1 MKLKTENYRETKDML
16 GWLTCVVDE
25 VKRHAPEA
33 DTPTLFRARDIALKN
48 GEAGKLKILSRE
60 LFSRLE
66 PGDTVYLQDF
76 NMSQEGIRRR
86 RIVTTVFDWTPSG
99 KMVHI
104 NGFCGCWNWQYLFI
118 PTPKAY
124 EVEK

>member
-1 MKLKTENYRETKDML
+1 MKIKTENYYETKDML
-16 GWLTCVVDE
+16 GWLTCVAEE
-25 VKRHAPEA
+25 VKRYAPQA

-48 GEAGKLKILSRE
+48 GEAGKLKILTRE

-66 PGDTVYLQDF
+66 RGDTVYVQPFDESPES
-76 NMSQEGIRRR
+76 NDK
-86 RIVTTVFDWTPSG
+86 IVTTVTGWTPSG

-104 NGFCGCWNWQYLFI
+104 NGLCGCWNWQYLFI

-124 EVEK
+124 EAEK